1 MVRILWWRIPNYL
14 GRMVMAYAVI
24 VENLVKCYG
33 RFTALKGISFSVNEG
48 EVFGLIG
55 PNGAGKTTTLRIIAT
70 LLKPTSGTVKVYGF
84 DVVKD
89 ANKVKSLIGYL
100 PEEAGLYERL
110 TGYENLLFFAK
121 LYARDKRELDEIV
134 EYGIKIAN
142 LGDRIHD
149 KVKSY
154 SKGMKR
160 RLTLAR
166 TLMVKPKLA
175 ILDEPTVGL
184 DVYAAVNLRNTIKRY
199 VRETGNTVL
208 FSSHNM
214 LEVEYLCDRV
224 ALINNGVIVAK
235 GTPKEIKERF
245 NTSNLEEAFIKAM
258 GVNIQY

>member
-1 MVRILWWRIPNYL
+1 
-14 GRMVMAYAVI
+14 MAYAV
-24 VENLVKCYG
+24 LVKDLVKYYG
-33 RFTALKGISFSVNEG
+33 RFKALKGISFYVFEG

-55 PNGAGKTTTLRIIAT
+55 PNGAGKTTTLRILAT
-70 LLKPTSGTVKVYGF
+70 LLKPDSGKAQIYGY
-84 DVVKD
+84 DVVKE
-89 ANKVKSLIGYL
+89 ATKVKSLIGYL

-121 LYARDKRELDEIV
+121 LYAKDKKELEEML

-149 KVKSY
+149 KVKNY

-166 TLMVKPKLA
+166 ALMVKPKLA

-184 DVYAAVNLRNTIKRY
+184 DVYAAVTLRNTIKRY
-199 VRETGNTVL
+199 VKETGNTVL

-214 LEVEYLCDRV
+214 LEVEYLCDRI
-224 ALINNGVIVAK
+224 AFINKGVIVAEGSPRELK
-235 GTPKEIKERF
+235 DKFGV
-245 NTSNLEEAFIKAM
+245 SNLEEAFVKAM
-258 GVNIQY
+258 GLKVEE

>member
-1 MVRILWWRIPNYL
+1 
-14 GRMVMAYAVI
+14 MAYAV
-24 VENLVKCYG
+24 LVKDLVKYYG
-33 RFTALKGISFSVNEG
+33 RFKALKGISFYVFEG

-55 PNGAGKTTTLRIIAT
+55 PNGAGKTTTLRILAT
-70 LLKPTSGTVKVYGF
+70 LLKPDSGKAQIYGY
-84 DVVKD
+84 DVVKE
-89 ANKVKSLIGYL
+89 ATKVKSLIGYL

-121 LYARDKRELDEIV
+121 LYAKDKKELEEML

-149 KVKSY
+149 KVKNY

-166 TLMVKPKLA
+166 ALMVKPKLA

-184 DVYAAVNLRNTIKRY
+184 DVYAAVTLRNTIKRY
-199 VRETGNTVL
+199 VKETGNTVL

-214 LEVEYLCDRV
+214 LEVEYLCDRI
-224 ALINNGVIVAK
+224 AFINKGVIVAE
-235 GTPKEIKERF
+235 GTPRELKDKF
-245 NTSNLEEAFIKAM
+245 GVSNLEEAFVKAM
-258 GVNIQY
+258 GLKVEE